1 MQIEGLRYGEV
12 FFDLGSLHV
21 GGEGAAGLVNQCL
34 RPELMIRH
42 EGLGLIPA
50 DDNLVGIAA
59 VGFQGLRV

>member
-1 MQIEGLRYGEV
+1 M
-12 FFDLGSLHV
+12 GSLHV